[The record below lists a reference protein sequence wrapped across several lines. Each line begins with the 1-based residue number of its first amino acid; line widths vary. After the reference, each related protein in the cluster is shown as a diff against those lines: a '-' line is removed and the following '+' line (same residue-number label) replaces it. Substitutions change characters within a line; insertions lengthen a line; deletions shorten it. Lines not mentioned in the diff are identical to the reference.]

1 MPLIKEGA
9 VAKERWRRLADDEP
23 LPDDGAVLVSLE
35 RWQRDERAL
44 LAHAGPLG
52 VRLKAGQHP
61 EAIAAH
67 VGRLALVALEFPKF
81 TDGRAYSY
89 ARLLRERY
97 GYKGELRAVGQ
108 VLRDQLLF
116 MHRCGFDAYEIARA
130 DAAEAWRKAL
140 AEISVFYQ
148 PMGDG
153 RAHALFPRPSR
164 PRGGGRVAERAT
176 PRSATRKAAPGYRSE
191 SAIAC
196 SEPAPS
202 GG

>member
-9 VAKERWRRLADDEP
+9 VTEDRWRHLADAEP
-23 LPDDGAVLVSLE
+23 VPAEGPIVVSLE
-35 RWQRDERAL
+35 RWQREENAL
-44 LAHAGPLG
+44 LSRAAPLG

-67 VGRLALVALEFPKF
+67 VRHLALVALEFPKF

-97 GYKGELRAVGQ
+97 GYTGELRAVGQ

-116 MHRCGFDAYEIARA
+116 MHRCGFDAYEIVCA
-130 DAAEAWRKAL
+130 DAACAWRKAL

-148 PMGDG
+148 PTADG
-153 RAHALFPRPSR
+153 RPRRPFPRPATA
-164 PRGGGRVAERAT
+164 AE
-176 PRSATRKAAPGYRSE
+176 G
-191 SAIAC
+191 
-196 SEPAPS
+196 
-202 GG
+202 

>member
-9 VAKERWRRLADDEP
+9 VAEERWRLLADDEP
-23 LPDDGAVLVSLE
+23 MPADGPILVSLE
-35 RWQRDERAL
+35 RWQREEKAL
-44 LAHAGPLG
+44 LSRAGPLG

-67 VGRLALVALEFPKF
+67 VRHLALVALEFPKF

-130 DAAEAWRKAL
+130 DAAEALRKAL

-148 PMGDG
+148 PTGNG
-153 RAHALFPRPSR
+153 R
-164 PRGGGRVAERAT
+164 PRHPFPHPPTAAE
-176 PRSATRKAAPGYRSE
+176 G
-191 SAIAC
+191 
-196 SEPAPS
+196 
-202 GG
+202 

>member
-1 MPLIKEGA
+1 MPLLKEGA
-9 VAKERWRRLADDEP
+9 IAEERWRPLADDEP
-23 LPDDGAVLVSLE
+23 LPAEGPVLVSLE
-35 RWQRDERAL
+35 RWQGDESAL
-44 LAHAGPLG
+44 LARAGPVG

-67 VGRLALVALEFPKF
+67 VRHLALVALEFPKF

-97 GYKGELRAVGQ
+97 GYKGELRAVGE

-130 DAAEAWRKAL
+130 DAACAWRKAL

-148 PMGDG
+148 PTGDG
-153 RAHALFPRPSR
+153 RPRHPFPHP
-164 PRGGGRVAERAT
+164 PTAAE
-176 PRSATRKAAPGYRSE
+176 G
-191 SAIAC
+191 
-196 SEPAPS
+196 
-202 GG
+202 